1 MIKKK
6 LIFLWDVFTTS
17 LLCFGGPEAH
27 YAVFIRRLAQEKN
40 YVTEAQIREW
50 MGVFSLIP
58 GPSSTQTMMAIGYAY
73 GGKLLAFFTWIV
85 WAFPAMIILSFLAY
99 FYPIVAA
106 NTGWRSVLTYLP
118 VLAVSFIAYAGWTMF
133 QKLKKTTTH
142 YALFASILF
151 LGYLFQNLSFWV
163 LPALLIF
170 SGIFFVAKERET
182 WFYPKEVKTKIT
194 LPLFPLLLFLIVTL
208 YVEIMLMQNISST
221 MMSTLTF
228 YRFGYSIIGGGQLV
242 IPYMIE
248 SLVGGSIPLDVFL
261 SGYAID
267 QSIPGPLFSFA
278 SFVGAFGQQSLLTAI
293 ALGLAAGGMIFL
305 PGIFGVYI
313 VFPIWKQLR
322 ERKFFQVFLQGV
334 VVAVTSLIVL
344 TAITQAVRLPLYWDV
359 WVVFLMSLFVLI
371 QKKINPFL
379 LVMLLMLV
387 GLIF

>member
-6 LIFLWDVFTTS
+6 LIFLWDVFITS

-27 YAVFIRRLAQEKN
+27 YAVFIRRLAHEKN
-40 YVTEAQIREW
+40 YVTEEQIREW

-58 GPSSTQTMMAIGYAY
+58 GPSSTQTIMAIGYAY

-85 WAFPAMIILSFLAY
+85 WAFPAMIILSLLAY

-106 NTGWRSVLTYLP
+106 NMSLRSVLTYLP
-118 VLAVSFIAYAGWTMF
+118 VLAVSFIAYAGWEMF
-133 QKLKKTTTH
+133 KKLKKTTTN

-151 LGYLFQNLSFWV
+151 LGYLLQNVSFWA

-170 SGIFFVAKERET
+170 SGIFFVAKARET

-194 LPLFPLLLFLIVTL
+194 LPMFPLLFFLVVTL
-208 YVEIMLMQNISST
+208 FVEIMLMQNISIT
-221 MMSTLTF
+221 MMSTFTF

-293 ALGLAAGGMIFL
+293 ALGLASGGMIFL

-334 VVAVTSLIVL
+334 VVAVTSLIAL

-359 WVVFLMSLFVLI
+359 WVVFLMSFFVLI

-379 LVMLLMLV
+379 LVILLMLV

>member
-1 MIKKK
+1 MFI
-6 LIFLWDVFTTS
+6 TS

-27 YAVFIRRLAQEKN
+27 YVVFIRRLAHEKN
-40 YVTEAQIREW
+40 YVTEEQIREW
-50 MGVFSLIP
+50 IGVFSLIP
-58 GPSSTQTMMAIGYAY
+58 GPSSTQTIMAIGYAY

-85 WAFPAMIILSFLAY
+85 WAFPAMIILSLLAY

-106 NTGWRSVLTYLP
+106 NMSLRSVLTYLP
-118 VLAVSFIAYAGWTMF
+118 VLAVSFIAYAGWEMF
-133 QKLKKTTTH
+133 KKLKKTTTN

-151 LGYLFQNLSFWV
+151 LGYLLQNVSFWA

-170 SGIFFVAKERET
+170 SGIFFVAKARET

-194 LPLFPLLLFLIVTL
+194 LPMFPLLFFLVVTL
-208 YVEIMLMQNISST
+208 FVEIMLMQNISIT
-221 MMSTLTF
+221 MMSTFTF

-293 ALGLAAGGMIFL
+293 ALGLASGGMIFL

-334 VVAVTSLIVL
+334 VVAVTSLIAL

-359 WVVFLMSLFVLI
+359 WVVFLMSFFVLI

-379 LVMLLMLV
+379 LVILLMLV